1 MRAGRGP
8 LLAPCSF
15 LPGHERREVQDV
27 FPALSF
33 PIPAAGGRG
42 SDKKKGGRKGQMLVP
57 RSCCEGK
64 DGAGGPPAAKSSLMV
79 VVVPLMFNLGSVSA
93 ELAAPASSLPPAS
106 QQLSQI
112 CFAFIYIF
120 FQNALHFFLL
130 YLLYLNPPCCVLSP
144 LQLIPHPMVGEKQI
158 PWSCSSS

>member
-1 MRAGRGP
+1 M
-8 LLAPCSF
+8 
-15 LPGHERREVQDV
+15 QDV

-79 VVVPLMFNLGSVSA
+79 VIVPLMFNLGSVSA

-120 FQNALHFFLL
+120 FQNALHFFFALSALPESPLL
-130 YLLYLNPPCCVLSP
+130 RFEPFATHPAPHGWREANPPVLQ
-144 LQLIPHPMVGEKQI
+144 QLLVLLKE
-158 PWSCSSS
+158 WFELSSYLPII